1 MFERTLK
8 TGARQ
13 GILERLLKASLVKLC
28 QIVGMGFFGFIWFI
42 ILGFIV
48 GFIAK
53 LIVPGDEG
61 LNWWQTGLLGI
72 VGSVF
77 GGTLWNIIRGEG
89 LDISGADTFIGAI
102 IGTVLLL
109 LVVNFATTR
118 QLKSTRG

>member
-1 MFERTLK
+1 MLNAK
-8 TGARQ
+8 
-13 GILERLLKASLVKLC
+13 LVKLC
-28 QIVGMGFFGFIWFI
+28 QIVDMGFFGFIWFC
-42 ILGFIV
+42 ILGFVV

-77 GGTLWNIIRGEG
+77 GGTLWNIISGDG
-89 LDISGADTFIGAI
+89 LDIGGADSFIGAI

-109 LVVNFATTR
+109 LVVNYATTR
-118 QLKSTRG
+118 RLKSSRGNA